1 MTAKYIVIDHQKC
14 VRCSLCVKD
23 CTNFVLSLVGDRVV
37 PLNDNCIRCGH
48 CEAICPQNAIKL
60 DLASEGYI
68 DDVEPCLPSE
78 SSFTAEQFLKTLK
91 SRRSIRHFR
100 EEPIDPTIISKILE
114 AGRFTPTAANRQSVS
129 YIILDRE
136 KEHFQKVIMDNFR
149 SIARFF
155 SKFDKWLNL
164 PIDLKKLSRAKDAF
178 LFKNAPIV
186 ILIIANNK
194 LDGGLASA
202 NIENMAN
209 SMGLGVLHVGFF
221 THLAQYNFR
230 IRRELGL
237 KFRQNIVD
245 CLSIGYPAVKYQR
258 TAQRKA
264 AEITWK

>member
-1 MTAKYIVIDHQKC
+1 MTANHILIDHQKC

-23 CTNFVLSLVGDRVV
+23 CTNFVLSLVGDKIV

-60 DLASEGYI
+60 ELTSEGYVN
-68 DDVEPCLPSE
+68 DVENCLE
-78 SSFTAEQFLKTLK
+78 LERSFTPEQFLRTLK

-100 EEPIDPTIISKILE
+100 EQPIEPTIISQILE

-136 KEHFQKVIMDNFR
+136 KEHYQKRIMDNFR
-149 SIARFF
+149 AIARLVA
-155 SKFDKWLNL
+155 KFDKWLNL
-164 PIDLKKLSRAKDAF
+164 PVDLKKLSRAKDSF
-178 LFKNAPIV
+178 LFKNAPLV

-221 THLAQYNFR
+221 THLAQYNFGL
-230 IRRELGL
+230 RRELGL
-237 KFRQNIVD
+237 KFSQNIVD
-245 CLSIGYPAVKYQR
+245 CLAIGYPAVKYQR

-264 AEITWK
+264 SQIVWE